1 MLCEGKTL
9 VITGAS
15 RGLGKALAERFATE
29 GAKLALCARSEPALQ
44 SLARALEKQG
54 VEVFA
59 SACDISNSVQ
69 VQDFTSAVLQRF
81 GTVDGL
87 INNAGIL
94 GTRGP
99 LVDQDVREWDEVV
112 QTNLHGSFFMT
123 KAVLPTLMSKGSGFI
138 INVSSSVG
146 RAGRKEW
153 GAYAVTKF
161 GIEGMTQ
168 VLAEEVKKYNV
179 RVNAVNPGPLAT
191 EMRRAAYPS
200 EDQSILRTP
209 DQITDVFVYLA
220 SKDGVGITGQSLDA
234 ASFVSN
240 PGMLS

>member
-1 MLCEGKTL
+1 MTCKDKTI

-15 RGLGKALAERFATE
+15 RGLGKALAGRFASE
-29 GAKLALCARSEPALQ
+29 GANLALCSRSEGLLREVASSLEGEGRTILALP
-44 SLARALEKQG
+44 
-54 VEVFA
+54 
-59 SACDISNSVQ
+59 CDISNSVQ
-69 VQDFTSAVLQRF
+69 VKDFAAAVLDRF

-94 GTRGP
+94 GSRGP
-99 LVDQDVREWDEVV
+99 LVDQDLSEWDEVIQV
-112 QTNLHGSFFMT
+112 NLHGSFFMT
-123 KAVLPTLMSKGSGFI
+123 KFFLPAMMRKGSGFI
-138 INVSSSVG
+138 INVSSAVG

-161 GIEGMTQ
+161 GIEGLTQ
-168 VLAEEVKKYNV
+168 VLAEEVRKFNI

-191 EMRRAAYPS
+191 DMRKAAYPS

-220 SKDGVGITGQSLDA
+220 SKDGIGITGQSIDA
-234 ASFVSN
+234 ASFVSH
-240 PGMLS
+240 PGMLQ